1 MKWWQWLLVFGLVI
15 ACVLGIT
22 LGIVLTKKSGP
33 ETSPVPSTSIFPFPS
48 LTISPQNRELILL
61 YDTFD
66 GVVNTPL
73 PQHIPNAP
81 VGIFWVPYQVSPDA
95 YLELNGSGAA
105 SNLVDIS
112 TNPDSLIYTGANITS
127 GKFTNLGYRPKTD
140 TLVAETVV
148 EIPTITPRPDQ
159 NEQLLVIFALSRT
172 TPQNDMLTWAFD
184 YRIGKNLSNPPSWKF
199 TSTTLFD
206 VNGLNAKTKTIIDTG
221 YVSGD
226 PPLNTP
232 LRMTFSINPN
242 GLCVV
247 TCPELN
253 INTQGPIL
261 PDIVP
266 KDGFAMHSLSMIV
279 LAGQASS
286 TSAQPLYVKIS
297 EVRVSA
303 NYQITE
309 ASAEKVEALEIKG
322 SERDVPVREMPSLT
336 TLLTLM

>member
-1 MKWWQWLLVFGLVI
+1 MKWWQWLLV
-15 ACVLGIT
+15 AVLIIGCIVGVT

-66 GVVNTPL
+66 GAANTPL

-81 VGIFWVPYQVSPDA
+81 IGIFWSPYQVNPDA

-140 TLVAETVV
+140 TLEASVILT
-148 EIPTITPRPDQ
+148 IPTITPRPDN
-159 NEQLLVIFALSRT
+159 NEQLYVIFSLSRT
-172 TPQNDMLTWAFD
+172 TPQNDMLTWAFE
-184 YRIGKNLSNPPSWKF
+184 YRIGKNLSNPPSWRF
-199 TSTTLFD
+199 ASSTSFD
-206 VNGLNAKTKTIIDTG
+206 LNGINAKTKSISDTG
-221 YVSGD
+221 FVSGD
-226 PPLNTP
+226 PPVDTP
-232 LRMTFSINPN
+232 MTMTFSIDPN
-242 GLCVV
+242 GLCTV
-247 TCPELN
+247 TCAELN
-253 INTQGPIL
+253 VSAQGPSQ

-266 KDGFAMHSLSMIV
+266 KDGFGMHSFSMIV
-279 LAGQASS
+279 LAGQAAA

-297 EVRVSA
+297 EVQVTA
-303 NYQITE
+303 NFQITN
-309 ASAEKVEALEIKG
+309 ANQ
-322 SERDVPVREMPSLT
+322 RND
-336 TLLTLM
+336 